1 MTNAFGVVLDSAS
14 VRRAAVEGVP
24 ETVIAAIYL
33 LHERSIDEIA
43 SKLRPEELGH
53 VIRLVGRCPSCYPP
67 GTLEAL
73 KSRRPAPSPEPS
85 AASTATNVAA
95 ARPAARIKPSAEHIR
110 QAKERRLANLGGAAP
125 PMRKRAHREGKRRRR
140 TPETIGHLWTPGVP
154 QLAGLHRRGGAVL
167 GVVGALITLAL
178 SDGCCG
184 RVNQAFA

>member
-14 VRRAAVEGVP
+14 VRRATVEGVP

-85 AASTATNVAA
+85 ARALRPMWQPPGLLRGSSPALSTYAKPKSAGSQTSAGPLHPCASGRTG
-95 ARPAARIKPSAEHIR
+95 KGSAG
-110 QAKERRLANLGGAAP
+110 AERRKLSAIYGRLVCLSLPVFIVAVVP
-125 PMRKRAHREGKRRRR
+125 CLVSSVRSS
-140 TPETIGHLWTPGVP
+140 LW
-154 QLAGLHRRGGAVL
+154 L
-167 GVVGALITLAL
+167 
-178 SDGCCG
+178 
-184 RVNQAFA
+184 